1 MEASTAVRESA
12 AQETRNIIR
21 FEEGIYGFETV
32 RDFLLLQ
39 EDETQTIWSLQAAD
53 APYPTLLAVNPFLV
67 CADYRPALTRRD
79 FLLLGSPQ
87 EEDLCFLAVAAIK
100 RDLKN
105 SVVNLKSP
113 IVINAKTRTGRQ
125 IILED
130 SSYPVRYKLFRK
142 IG

>member
-12 AQETRNIIR
+12 AQKTRNIIR

-32 RDFLLLQ
+32 REFVLLQ
-39 EDETQTIWSLQAAD
+39 EDETQTIWSLRAAD
-53 APYPTLLAVNPFLV
+53 APYPTLLVVNPFLI
-67 CADYRPALTRRD
+67 CADYRPVLTHKD
-79 FLLLGSPQ
+79 FLLLGSPK

-105 SVVNLKSP
+105 SVANLKSP
-113 IVINAKTRTGRQ
+113 IVINAGAKIGRQ